1 MTPDEFTIK
10 EHMLPVGNG
19 HTLYVHDWGNKKAKK
34 PIIYLHGGPG
44 SNTKDKVKTLF
55 DPSTQR
61 VIFFDQRGCGRSTPA
76 GKWHHNTTQYLA
88 ADITA
93 VAEKVGI
100 DRFVLSGGS
109 WGSCLALY
117 YAISEPSRVLALVLR
132 GVFTGSQA
140 EIDWLDQGM
149 FKSHYPDVWA
159 QYQASVPKKYA
170 SNPSA
175 FHFENALGTNADKAK
190 QSAFAYSTLESGV
203 MTLDDRPTPEPY
215 EDFDPS
221 GTLLEM
227 RYLAKR
233 CFMPDKYIL
242 KRVSKL
248 KMPVHIAQGRYDMVC
263 TPAIAYEV
271 AQKAKNSTLT
281 WVIGGHGTEHEMA
294 TALTLLHRQVS
305 A

>member
-44 SNTKDKVKTLF
+44 GNCKDKNKKLF
-55 DPSTQR
+55 DPKTQR
-61 VIFFDQRGCGRSTPA
+61 VIFFDQRGGGRSTPA
-76 GKWHHNTTQYLA
+76 GKWHHNTTQHMA

-93 VAEKVGI
+93 IANKLNI
-100 DRFVLSGGS
+100 DKFILTGGS

-117 YAISEPSRVLALVLR
+117 YAISAPSRVHALVIT

-140 EIDWLDQGM
+140 EIDWLDKGM
-149 FKSHYPDVWA
+149 FKTHFPDAWSR
-159 QYQASVPKKYA
+159 YQGSVPKKYA
-170 SNPSA
+170 TNPSSY
-175 FHFENALGTNADKAK
+175 HFEHALGANSEKAK
-190 QSAFAYSTLESGV
+190 QSAYAYSILEGSAIA
-203 MTLDDRPTPEPY
+203 LDDSFTPPNYDDFEPT
-215 EDFDPS
+215 S
-221 GTLLEM
+221 IQIEM
-227 RYLAKR
+227 RYMAKR
-233 CFMPDKYIL
+233 CFLPDNYIL

-248 KMPVHIAQGRYDMVC
+248 KMPVHIVQGRYDMVC

-271 AQKAKNSTLT
+271 AQKAQKTTLT
-281 WVIGGHGTEHEMA
+281 WVIAGHKLEHETT
-294 TALTLLHRQVS
+294 TALKLLHQQVT